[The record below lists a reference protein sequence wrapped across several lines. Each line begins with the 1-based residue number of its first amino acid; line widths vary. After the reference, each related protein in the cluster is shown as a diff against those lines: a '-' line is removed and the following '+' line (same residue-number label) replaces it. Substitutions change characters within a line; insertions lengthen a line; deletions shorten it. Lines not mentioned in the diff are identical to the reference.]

1 MLFQNSTSWPS
12 CQWGGPCFGGQN
24 SSMFCLVPHIAL
36 ESVAAIMKC
45 SVLLW
50 IRADIT
56 GIKCIFVSWLYQS
69 VKMCQAS
76 TRLRI
81 QLELWISTP
90 QYNSADWLYEGSKGL
105 GANLFK
111 WTVALEVKE
120 LDTARHVAS
129 AVCTCGVAPEDGTS
143 VPPMSY
149 AASHNTCGVGPALAQ
164 GRHPQGSLTETKTYV
179 LRPYHSQSHDGFG
192 TLL

>member
-50 IRADIT
+50 IRAD
-56 GIKCIFVSWLYQS
+56 IKCIFVSWLYQS

>member
-1 MLFQNSTSWPS
+1 MRRPVFWRAEQLHVLPS
-12 CQWGGPCFGGQN
+12 PPHRLGKCCGNHEMQRALVNKGRYQVHLCQLTLSECQDV
-24 SSMFCLVPHIAL
+24 SSIDQIEDP
-36 ESVAAIMKC
+36 
-45 SVLLW
+45 
-50 IRADIT
+50 T
-56 GIKCIFVSWLYQS
+56 GV
-69 VKMCQAS
+69 
-76 TRLRI
+76 
-81 QLELWISTP
+81 WISTP

>member
-1 MLFQNSTSWPS
+1 M
-12 CQWGGPCFGGQN
+12 
-24 SSMFCLVPHIAL
+24 
-36 ESVAAIMKC
+36 
-45 SVLLW
+45 
-50 IRADIT
+50 
-56 GIKCIFVSWLYQS
+56 
-69 VKMCQAS
+69 
-76 TRLRI
+76 
-81 QLELWISTP
+81 
-90 QYNSADWLYEGSKGL
+90 
-105 GANLFK
+105 FK